1 MKLNYL
7 IKTALDK
14 IVFFPFGYLVDLW
27 RWQVF
32 DGRIKE
38 NEYSKKWWDL
48 MCAQTFSKFFLS

>member
-1 MKLNYL
+1 M
-7 IKTALDK
+7 KTALDK

-32 DGRIKE
+32 DGRINE

-48 MCAQTFSKFFLS
+48 VYA